1 MRRENGAPP
10 GTRTYKDRARKA
22 SSRGPHRSVFRA
34 LRASLDGQKIT
45 DSTYSEPKDPNGARR
60 GGRGSRTR
68 LSRVK
73 SGRSRCWE
81 KGSALRHSRHVRQ
94 LLSAISVAALAS
106 LACSS
111 AAQAQSKLEARYAV
125 SLAGIPLGSGTW
137 VIDINGDQYT
147 AVANGRTSG
156 LVKLISDGSGSGG
169 SRGTLQGANVLSTS
183 YVSNTIT
190 DKKAD
195 EVRMVLRAGVVKE
208 AIAIPPLEPSP
219 ERVPV
224 TEAHRKGVV
233 DPMSAAIMPV
243 AGKGDVLA
251 PEACKRKLAIFDG
264 RQRAD
269 IDLVYKRMDQVKA
282 DKGYQGPVVVCTVL
296 YRPIAG
302 HRPERD
308 AIKYL
313 IAQRDMEMWLAPING
328 TRVLVPFRF
337 SVPTPFGLGVLQANL
352 FRRKPAAAA
361 GAGRQRRRRCSA
373 KTQ

>member
-1 MRRENGAPP
+1 MP
-10 GTRTYKDRARKA
+10 AR
-22 SSRGPHRSVFRA
+22 V
-34 LRASLDGQKIT
+34 
-45 DSTYSEPKDPNGARR
+45 
-60 GGRGSRTR
+60 
-68 LSRVK
+68 
-73 SGRSRCWE
+73 
-81 KGSALRHSRHVRQ
+81 
-94 LLSAISVAALAS
+94 
-106 LACSS
+106 
-111 AAQAQSKLEARYAV
+111 QAQSKLEARYSV

-137 VIDINGDQYT
+137 MIDIAGDQYT

-156 LVKLISDGSGSGG
+156 LVKLISNGSGSGG
-169 SRGTLQGANVLSTS
+169 SRGVLQGASVLSTS
-183 YVSNTIT
+183 YVSNSVT

-195 EVRMVLRAGVVKE
+195 EVRMVLRGGVVKE
-208 AIAIPPLEPSP
+208 AIANPPLEPSP
-219 ERVPV
+219 DRVPV

-243 AGKGDVLA
+243 AGKGDLLS

-282 DKGYQGPVVVCTVL
+282 GKGYEGPVVVCTVL

-313 IAQRDMEMWLAPING
+313 IAQRDMEMWLAPISG

-337 SVPTPFGLGVLQANL
+337 SVPTPFGLGVLQANYFVANPL
-352 FRRKPAAAA
+352 PQPPGDEPDAGQHQNSVAVVPAKA
-361 GAGRQRRRRCSA
+361 G
-373 KTQ
+373 TQ

>member
-1 MRRENGAPP
+1 M
-10 GTRTYKDRARKA
+10 
-22 SSRGPHRSVFRA
+22 
-34 LRASLDGQKIT
+34 
-45 DSTYSEPKDPNGARR
+45 
-60 GGRGSRTR
+60 
-68 LSRVK
+68 
-73 SGRSRCWE
+73 
-81 KGSALRHSRHVRQ
+81 RHSRHIRRV
-94 LLSAISVAALAS
+94 LSALGVAALAG
-106 LACSS
+106 
-111 AAQAQSKLEARYAV
+111 AAFAGPVQAQSKLEARYSV

-137 VIDINGDQYT
+137 MIDIAGDQYT

-156 LVKLISDGSGSGG
+156 LVKLISNGSGSGG
-169 SRGTLQGANVLSTS
+169 SRGVLQGASVLSTS
-183 YVSNTIT
+183 YVSNSVT

-195 EVRMVLRAGVVKE
+195 EVRMVLRGGVVKE
-208 AIAIPPLEPSP
+208 AIANPPLEPSP
-219 ERVPV
+219 DRVPV

-243 AGKGDVLA
+243 AGKGDLLS

-282 DKGYQGPVVVCTVL
+282 GKGYEGPVVVCTVL

-313 IAQRDMEMWLAPING
+313 IAQRDMEMWLAPISG

-337 SVPTPFGLGVLQANL
+337 SVPTPFGLGVLQANYFVANPL
-352 FRRKPAAAA
+352 PQPAQAM
-361 GAGRQRRRRCSA
+361 SPTPVST

>member
-1 MRRENGAPP
+1 
-10 GTRTYKDRARKA
+10 
-22 SSRGPHRSVFRA
+22 
-34 LRASLDGQKIT
+34 
-45 DSTYSEPKDPNGARR
+45 
-60 GGRGSRTR
+60 
-68 LSRVK
+68 
-73 SGRSRCWE
+73 
-81 KGSALRHSRHVRQ
+81 LRHSRHIRRV
-94 LLSAISVAALAS
+94 LFALSAAALAGAVS
-106 LACSS
+106 AAPLA
-111 AAQAQSKLEARYAV
+111 APAQAQSKLEARYSV

-137 VIDINGDQYT
+137 VIDIAGDQYT

-169 SRGTLQGANVLSTS
+169 SRGTFQGASVLSTS
-183 YVSNTIT
+183 YVSNSVT

-195 EVRMVLRAGVVKE
+195 EVRMVLRGGVVKE
-208 AIAIPPLEPSP
+208 AIANPPLEPSP
-219 ERVPV
+219 DRVPV

-233 DPMSAAIMPV
+233 DPMSAALMPV
-243 AGKGDVLA
+243 AGKGDLLS

-282 DKGYQGPVVVCTVL
+282 GKGYQGPVVVCQVL

-313 IAQRDMEMWLAPING
+313 IAQRDMEIWLAPING

-337 SVPTPFGLGVLQANL
+337 SVPTPFGLGVLQASYFVANPL
-352 FRRKPAAAA
+352 PQPTQAMSPTPV
-361 GAGRQRRRRCSA
+361 SA

>member
-1 MRRENGAPP
+1 M
-10 GTRTYKDRARKA
+10 
-22 SSRGPHRSVFRA
+22 
-34 LRASLDGQKIT
+34 
-45 DSTYSEPKDPNGARR
+45 
-60 GGRGSRTR
+60 
-68 LSRVK
+68 
-73 SGRSRCWE
+73 
-81 KGSALRHSRHVRQ
+81 RHSRHIRRV
-94 LLSAISVAALAS
+94 LSALGAAFVAGLALAGS
-106 LACSS
+106 
-111 AAQAQSKLEARYAV
+111 AQAQSKLEARYSV

-137 VIDINGDQYT
+137 VIDIAGDQYT

-169 SRGTLQGANVLSTS
+169 SRGTIHGASVLSTS
-183 YVSNTIT
+183 YVSNSVT

-195 EVRMVLRAGVVKE
+195 EVRMVLRGGVVKE
-208 AIAIPPLEPSP
+208 AIANPPLEPSP
-219 ERVPV
+219 DRVPV

-243 AGKGDVLA
+243 AGKGDLLSA
-251 PEACKRKLAIFDG
+251 DACKRKLAVFDG

-282 DKGYQGPVVVCTVL
+282 GKGYQGPVVVCQVL

-313 IAQRDMEMWLAPING
+313 IAQREMEMWLAPIHG

-337 SVPTPFGLGVLQANL
+337 SVPTPFGLGVLQANYFVANPL
-352 FRRKPAAAA
+352 PQPTQAMSPTPV
-361 GAGRQRRRRCSA
+361 SA